1 MADSSPI
8 ITDAAAVL
16 PEGEGSLAAVRRQ
29 ADGCRACPLWEHATQ
44 TVFGEGPADA
54 GVMLVGEQPG
64 DQEDVAGRPF
74 VGPAG
79 RILDQALA
87 AAGIG
92 RGEVF
97 VTNAVKHFKFLQR
110 GKRRIHAKPNAG
122 EIRACRPW
130 LARERRLIGPR
141 AVAAMGATAVV
152 GVFGKSMPIAK
163 SRGRLIDLGPEGV
176 AIVTIH
182 PSFLLRLLPD
192 RARQEAELAAFV
204 ADLRL
209 LRPFLERAAGA
220 VERGDVLA

>member
-1 MADSSPI
+1 MPEGAMADLPI
-8 ITDAAAVL
+8 ITDAAAPL
-16 PEGEGSLAAVRRQ
+16 PEGESSLRAVRRQ
-29 ADGCRACPLWEHATQ
+29 AEACRACPLWEPATQ
-44 TVFGEGPADA
+44 TVFGEGPAHA

-64 DQEDVAGRPF
+64 DQEDVTGRPF

-87 AAGIG
+87 AAGID
-92 RGEVF
+92 RSEVF

-110 GKRRIHAKPNAG
+110 GKRRLHAKPNAG

-130 LARERRLIGPR
+130 LQRERRLVRPR

-152 GVFGKSMPIAK
+152 GVFGKSMPIGAN
-163 SRGRLIDLGPEGV
+163 RGQLIDLGPDGA
-176 AIVTIH
+176 AIVTVH

-192 RARQEAELAAFV
+192 KARQEEEMARFV

-209 LRPFLERAAGA
+209 LRPFLARAA
-220 VERGDVLA
+220 